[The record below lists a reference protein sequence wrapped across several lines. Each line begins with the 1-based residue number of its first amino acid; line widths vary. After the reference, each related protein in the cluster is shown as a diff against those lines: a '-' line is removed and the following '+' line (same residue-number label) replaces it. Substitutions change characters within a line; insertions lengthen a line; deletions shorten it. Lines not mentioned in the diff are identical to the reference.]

1 MLRKLYFSL
10 FNGKSFAH
18 SYIKNGQLLKPTVTP
33 SLHRLSSSDSKSSS
47 NKSNLDVPK
56 KAVVGYAVSD
66 AAIGRKK
73 VRTIDIVSMKEKGKR
88 IKCLTCYDYT
98 FASILERTNVDIV
111 LVGDSAGHVMQGK
124 SNTLSVTLDHI
135 KYHVECVAGAIKRPL
150 LVADMPFMSFGPSL
164 EVSCANVATLVA
176 AGAEAVKIEGASEV
190 LCKQIEFLVAS
201 GVPVMGHIGLQ
212 PQAVH
217 SYGGFRIQG
226 KNEKALNR
234 LLQQAKDLENAG
246 CFSMVIELTEPSV
259 AAQITKSVKIPTIS
273 IGAGNSCDGNI
284 LVIQD
289 MLGMNIG
296 FKPKFLKTFAN
307 LEEDIRNAV
316 NRYCE
321 EVDNGTSEPI

>member
-1 MLRKLYFSL
+1 MRFNFPCSKLTTNL
-10 FNGKSFAH
+10 PLQT
-18 SYIKNGQLLKPTVTP
+18 I
-33 SLHRLSSSDSKSSS
+33 RLSSSDGKSIKGTGNSES
-47 NKSNLDVPK
+47 GKKS
-56 KAVVGYAVSD
+56 VVGYAVSD
-66 AAIGRKK
+66 SASGRKK
-73 VRTIDIVSMKEKGKR
+73 VRTVDIVTMKEKGKR

-98 FASILERTNVDIV
+98 FATILDRTNIDIV

-135 KYHVECVAGAIKRPL
+135 KYHVECVAAAIRRPL
-150 LVADMPFMSFGPSL
+150 LIADMPFMTVGPSL
-164 EVSCANVATLVA
+164 ELTCVNVATLLA
-176 AGAEAVKIEGASEV
+176 AGAEGIKIEGASAT
-190 LCKQIEFLVAS
+190 LCKQIEFLVSS
-201 GVPVMGHIGLQ
+201 GVPVMGHIGMQ

-217 SYGGFRIQG
+217 SYGGFKIQG
-226 KNEKALNR
+226 KNEKASNQLVQR
-234 LLQQAKDLENAG
+234 AKDLESAG
-246 CFSMVIELTEPSV
+246 CFSMVIELTDPSV
-259 AAQITKSVKIPTIS
+259 ADKITKSVNIPTIG

-307 LEEDIRNAV
+307 LEEEIRTAV